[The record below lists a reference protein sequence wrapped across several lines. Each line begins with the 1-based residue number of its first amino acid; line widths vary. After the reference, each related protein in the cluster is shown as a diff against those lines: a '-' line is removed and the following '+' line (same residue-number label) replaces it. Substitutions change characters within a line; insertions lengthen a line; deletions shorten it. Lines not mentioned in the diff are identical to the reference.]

1 MIGLISLLKEIE
13 GTPKAIFMA
22 GPAGSGKSY
31 ISSKLVPSDFTT
43 INVDDTY
50 EELLKSSGI
59 GMKLAQM
66 SPDELKKAGELM
78 GQARKTTDTKYQ
90 DALKNAKNL
99 VIDSVGGSSK
109 TLLKKKQQ
117 LEDLGYTTFMIMTYV
132 SPITSLERNMKRDRS
147 LLPSIVLR
155 SWRDVNKNIDTYKQA
170 FGGDFTLVNLDPD
183 DANKNFDEEFI
194 YQTFIKP
201 LGQVGKEKSPEEIA
215 KSKAET
221 EQIYS
226 ETKEDMVQEA
236 TVFDEIKMDETK
248 GVYKNRSEA
257 NRMANESLMEYE
269 KQLKEMEDAMNE
281 YRDAKKAIEEKR
293 KAAAEKVK
301 SLK

>member
-1 MIGLISLLKEIE
+1 MIGLIALLKEIQ
-13 GTPKAIFMA
+13 GKPKAIFMA

-31 ISSKLVPSDFTT
+31 IASKLIPSNFTT

-78 GQARKTTDTKYQ
+78 GQARKSTNTKYQ

-117 LEDLGYTTFMIMTYV
+117 LEDLGYDTMMLMTYV

-170 FGGDFTLVNLDPD
+170 FGGDFILLNLDPN
-183 DANKNFDEEFI
+183 DANKNFDEEYVYKTYI
-194 YQTFIKP
+194 EP
-201 LGQVGKEKSPEEIA
+201 LGQVGKEKSPEEIT

-221 EQIYS
+221 QQIYS
-226 ETKEDMVQEA
+226 DIKQTLNTQPE
-236 TVFDEIKMDETK
+236 FDTLEQAQQKITNFINK
-248 GVYKNRSEA
+248 
-257 NRMANESLMEYE
+257 
-269 KQLKEMEDAMNE
+269 
-281 YRDAKKAIEEKR
+281 
-293 KAAAEKVK
+293 
-301 SLK
+301 

>member
-1 MIGLISLLKEIE
+1 MIGLISLLKEIQ
-13 GTPKAIFMA
+13 GKPKAIFMA
-22 GPAGSGKSY
+22 GPAGSGKSF
-31 ISSKLVPSDFTT
+31 ISQKLVPSDFTT

-78 GQARKTTDTKYQ
+78 GQARKATDVKYQ

-99 VIDSVGGSSK
+99 IIDSVGGSPK

-170 FGGDFTLVNLDPD
+170 FGADFVLLNLDPD
-183 DANKNFDEEFI
+183 DANKNFDEEYI

-201 LGQVGKEKSPEEIA
+201 LGQIGKEKSPEEIA

-221 EQIYS
+221 QQIYS
-226 ETKEDMVQEA
+226 DIKQTLNTQPE
-236 TVFDEIKMDETK
+236 FDTL
-248 GVYKNRSEA
+248 
-257 NRMANESLMEYE
+257 ESAQQ
-269 KQLKEMEDAMNE
+269 KITNFINK
-281 YRDAKKAIEEKR
+281 
-293 KAAAEKVK
+293 
-301 SLK
+301 

>member
-117 LEDLGYTTFMIMTYV
+117 LEDLGYKTMMIMTYV

-226 ETKEDMVQEA
+226 DIKQTLNTQPE
-236 TVFDEIKMDETK
+236 FDTLEQSQQKITNFINK
-248 GVYKNRSEA
+248 
-257 NRMANESLMEYE
+257 
-269 KQLKEMEDAMNE
+269 
-281 YRDAKKAIEEKR
+281 
-293 KAAAEKVK
+293 
-301 SLK
+301 

>member
-1 MIGLISLLKEIE
+1 MIGLISLLKEIQ
-13 GTPKAIFMA
+13 GKPKAIFMA

-50 EELLKSSGI
+50 EALLKASGI

-66 SPDELKKAGELM
+66 SPDELKKSGELM
-78 GQARKTTDTKYQ
+78 GQARKTTTKKYENAIK
-90 DALKNAKNL
+90 DAKNIL
-99 VIDSVGGSSK
+99 IDSVGGSSK

-117 LEDLGYTTFMIMTYV
+117 LEDLGYQTFMIMTYV

-183 DANKNFDEEFI
+183 DANKNFDEEYI

-221 EQIYS
+221 KQIYS
-226 ETKEDMVQEA
+226 DIKQTLNTQPE
-236 TVFDEIKMDETK
+236 FDTLEQSQQKITNFINK
-248 GVYKNRSEA
+248 
-257 NRMANESLMEYE
+257 
-269 KQLKEMEDAMNE
+269 
-281 YRDAKKAIEEKR
+281 
-293 KAAAEKVK
+293 
-301 SLK
+301 

>member
-1 MIGLISLLKEIE
+1 MIGLIALLKEIQ
-13 GTPKAIFMA
+13 GKPKAIFMA

-31 ISSKLVPSDFTT
+31 IASKLIPSNFTT

-59 GMKLAQM
+59 GMKLAKM

-78 GQARKTTDTKYQ
+78 SQARKSTDIKYQ
-90 DALKNAKNL
+90 DTTQNAKNI

-117 LEDLGYTTFMIMTYV
+117 LEDLGYDTMMLMTYV

-147 LLPSIVLR
+147 LLPSIVIR

-170 FGGDFTLVNLDPD
+170 FGGNFTLVNLDPD
-183 DANKNFDEEFI
+183 DANKNFDEEYV

-201 LGQVGKEKSPEEIA
+201 LGQIGKEKSPEEIA

-221 EQIYS
+221 QQIYS
-226 ETKEDMVQEA
+226 DIKQTLNTQPE
-236 TVFDEIKMDETK
+236 FDTLEQAQQKITNFINK
-248 GVYKNRSEA
+248 
-257 NRMANESLMEYE
+257 
-269 KQLKEMEDAMNE
+269 
-281 YRDAKKAIEEKR
+281 
-293 KAAAEKVK
+293 
-301 SLK
+301 